1 MSSYDVDC
9 KEGQRFSCVVNY
21 DDGDERRHNLQFG
34 RRNILYQVLATT
46 PDERKRLVGTRI
58 EMRRVA
64 GLFRG
69 FVTSF
74 EETTGLSRVVFD
86 DGETLDF
93 DLSDCETVAIAT
105 AIRNGETFVRDA
117 KRHFSTPPWR
127 VITIPWPKAPV
138 TRPTAVDRTE
148 TSGADDVDDVEDGTS
163 ISAAAAAATTMVH
176 GITLMKFD
184 VTLKHFTF
192 SNKKHRYDNLR

>member
-1 MSSYDVDC
+1 M
-9 KEGQRFSCVVNY
+9 NY

-46 PDERKRLVGTRI
+46 ADERKRLVGTRI

-74 EETTGLSRVVFD
+74 EETTGLSCVVFD

-138 TRPTAVDRTE
+138 TRPTFGSVDRTE

-176 GITLMKFD
+176 GITLMNS
-184 VTLKHFTF
+184 L
-192 SNKKHRYDNLR
+192 